1 MTKVLLLNIQQASS
15 NELHSLQTSNL
26 EPRTSNLKHRVR
38 LEKGEEW
45 LRRFEEGKT
54 RVGVTLIRPR
64 LGSDI
69 IVGRLEWRPGGEMRR
84 KDLGEALVRSGRG
97 VVNMDMESDASY
109 RVENTVEQL
118 RDDAE
123 YVEKLSKLEESDD
136 KLSQLEIAE
145 ETVGRVLNAR
155 CMQHAQ
161 QQQQQQIQQQ
171 ALQQNAAMMQQ
182 QLQQQEMQQMQAG
195 AAQQQQ
201 YQQQMAAQQQYQQQ
215 LKQQQQLQA
224 QQQQQM
230 QAIQQQ
236 EQTPQGGSV
245 MGTDAKGVGGVAIMG
260 GFAGGAMLATNPEMI
275 AGAGAIAGDLAGNAG
290 ELVGGVGEAAGDLL
304 GGGLGEA
311 AGGLVANAGEALS
324 GLGNML
330 GF

>member
-1 MTKVLLLNIQQASS
+1 MFGVGLFEMHLSGRKLPAAAAQLPTSFLYKKHEGRKKQLNKKNFLEKKMGAGASAQQGIQQLAFESS
-15 NELHSLQTSNL
+15 KPLDVSDINDLNTA
-26 EPRTSNLKHRVR
+26 R
-38 LEKGEEW
+38 LEIQR
-45 LRRFEEGKT
+45 LRQTARNYNAHAQ
-54 RVGVTLIRPR
+54 
-64 LGSDI
+64 
-69 IVGRLEWRPGGEMRR
+69 
-84 KDLGEALVRSGRG
+84 ALVPVDLDGDGRAD
-97 VVNMDMESDASY
+97 VMMS
-109 RVENTVEQL
+109 
-118 RDDAE
+118 
-123 YVEKLSKLEESDD
+123 
-136 KLSQLEIAE
+136 
-145 ETVGRVLNAR
+145 
-155 CMQHAQ
+155 MQHAQ

-182 QLQQQEMQQMQAG
+182 QLQQQQMQQMQAG

-215 LKQQQQLQA
+215 LQQQQQLQA

-245 MGTDAKGVGGVAIMG
+245 MGTVAKGVGGVAIMG
-260 GFAGGAMLATNPEMI
+260 GVAGGAMLATNPEMM

-311 AGGLVANAGEALS
+311 SGGLVANAGEALS